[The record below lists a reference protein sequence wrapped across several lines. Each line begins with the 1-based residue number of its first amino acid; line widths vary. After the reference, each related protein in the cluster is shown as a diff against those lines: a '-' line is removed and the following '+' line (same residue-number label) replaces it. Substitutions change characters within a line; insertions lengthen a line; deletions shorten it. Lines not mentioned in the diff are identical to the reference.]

1 MSLKAPLSRLSVAAI
16 IMLSMQGCIWVED
29 TTDLRQFIA
38 EKSAQPGGKIE
49 PLPEFKAYE
58 SFVYEGSSLR
68 DPFVPLVMLSEEQSP
83 MESGTTELQP
93 DDERLKEYL
102 EDFPVD
108 QLLMVGTITALKD
121 GELISLIRD
130 TNGEVHQ
137 VQVGNHMG
145 LDYGVVM
152 AIDERSMKLEEI
164 VSNGRGGWM
173 KRPRTVTLPE
183 VE

>member
-1 MSLKAPLSRLSVAAI
+1 MTILNRKILVAVALTL
-16 IMLSMQGCIWVED
+16 MMQGCVWVED
-29 TTDLRQFIA
+29 TTDLRQFVS
-38 EKSAQPGGKIE
+38 EKASLPGGKIE
-49 PLPEFKAYE
+49 PLPEFKPYE

-68 DPFVPLVMLSEEQSP
+68 DPFVPLVMLTEEQEIP
-83 MESGTTELQP
+83 QDGQTELQP
-93 DDERLKEYL
+93 DYERIKEYL
-102 EDFPVD
+102 EEFPVD
-108 QLLMVGTITALKD
+108 QLMMVGTITGLDD
-121 GELISLIRD
+121 GQLISLIRD

-137 VQVGNHMG
+137 VVVGNHMG

-183 VE
+183 LE